1 MTPLDFSMDLA
12 HTRTDKDAME
22 ALPKGSAVIIFTPD
36 STHFPIASEA
46 LNAGHHVLVT
56 KPATQKLEDHQ
67 KLIDLAREKGLICW
81 VEQYVAALEVS
92 ATC

>member
-1 MTPLDFSMDLA
+1 VRNPEA
-12 HTRTDKDAME
+12 YREAIA

-67 KLIDLAREKGLICW
+67 KLIDLAAEKGLICF
-81 VEQYVAALEVS
+81 VEHHKRFE
-92 ATC
+92 